1 MSSSFLARGD
11 TATPVKALLISVVIN
26 VALKLALMGRYQQVG
41 LAFAT
46 SVGVWVNFL
55 FLTGFA
61 MRAKLMHI
69 DRRLRAS
76 LGKLSLAGLM
86 LAATLVIAPGPIVRQ
101 CESFG
106 ALQFGVALAALA
118 ILGGA
123 VYGGAIAALF
133 GRQWF
138 RNRQD

>member
-1 MSSSFLARGD
+1 ML
-11 TATPVKALLISVVIN
+11 
-26 VALKLALMGRYQQVG
+26 
-41 LAFAT
+41 
-46 SVGVWVNFL
+46 
-55 FLTGFA
+55 LTGFA

>member
-1 MSSSFLARGD
+1 MS
-11 TATPVKALLISVVIN
+11 
-26 VALKLALMGRYQQVG
+26 
-41 LAFAT
+41 
-46 SVGVWVNFL
+46 
-55 FLTGFA
+55 
-61 MRAKLMHI
+61 AKLMRF
-69 DRRLRAS
+69 DGRLRAS
-76 LGKLSLAGLM
+76 VAK
-86 LAATLVIAPGPIVRQ
+86 LAAAGIVLAAALLIGAGPIVRH

-138 RNRQD
+138 MNRQD